1 MYRQTH
7 RPDHNNDDEGHS
19 QDEVPNVTP
28 NIIEGTVTGGNKS
41 TTDHT
46 NHMTIT
52 WQSPDYTKGVCTLK
66 IVVTQILIT
75 SDIYSLRLELTGQT
89 GLRIKVN

>member
-7 RPDHNNDDEGHS
+7 RPDHNNNDEGHS
-19 QDEVPNVTP
+19 QDEVPNITP
-28 NIIEGTVTGGNKS
+28 NIIEGTVTGANKS
-41 TTDHT
+41 TMHHHS
-46 NHMTIT
+46 HMTIT
-52 WQSPDYTKGVCTLK
+52 WQSPDYTVGVGTLK

-75 SDIYSLRLELTGQT
+75 SDIHTLQLELTGQT